1 MRLNRKVLGLIIL
14 RNAAGSCNLT
24 FLSIN
29 KKVKQFLQFIVNTL
43 ITRDDS
49 FPSSD
54 QLNKGKDWIVI
65 IELISTLSQTVDVN
79 IKTENNILSSTASP
93 YFLGLSSEYD
103 GELISRIILDIE
115 KQYSHSLH
123 FIFHHPAV
131 SGLQKTRQQKQIFC
145 RLMFVDDKIFL

>member
-54 QLNKGKDWIVI
+54 QLNKGKDC
-65 IELISTLSQTVDVN
+65 ELL
-79 IKTENNILSSTASP
+79 LSSSCPGQCGPLSFVEECRGSALIGRELHSVATPALLCHKEPAHRIQSP
-93 YFLGLSSEYD
+93 LLGALERKIPPL
-103 GELISRIILDIE
+103 GGIL
-115 KQYSHSLH
+115 LAPRW
-123 FIFHHPAV
+123 FFMA
-131 SGLQKTRQQKQIFC
+131 
-145 RLMFVDDKIFL
+145 